1 MNKYILTLFAL
12 IISAQANAFSFSDLT
27 DLFSSD
33 EPEQKSITMPSAE
46 ELKIKSA
53 ATSITSFFDSNSV
66 MNITDD
72 QKAMLKTSYDYL
84 KQQEITDP
92 KLKEVADKAIDL
104 IDTSGIFNDK
114 VGFVDSLIR

>member
-12 IISAQANAFSFSDLT
+12 IISTQANAFSFSDLT
-27 DLFSSD
+27 DVFSSD
-33 EPEQKSITMPSAE
+33 EAEQKSVTMPSAE

-53 ATSITSFFDSNSV
+53 AASITSFFDSNSV

-104 IDTSGIFNDK
+104 IDTSGIFNDQ

>member
-12 IISAQANAFSFSDLT
+12 IISTQANAFSFSDLT
-27 DLFSSD
+27 DVFSSD
-33 EPEQKSITMPSAE
+33 EADQKSVTMPSAE

-53 ATSITSFFDSNSV
+53 AASITSFFDSNSV

-104 IDTSGIFNDK
+104 IDTSGIFNDQ
-114 VGFVDSLIR
+114 VGFIDSLIR

>member
-84 KQQEITDP
+84 KKQEITDP

-104 IDTSGIFNDK
+104 IDTSGIFNDQ

>member
-12 IISAQANAFSFSDLT
+12 IISTQANAFSFSDLT
-27 DLFSSD
+27 DVFSSD
-33 EPEQKSITMPSAE
+33 EADQKSVTMPSAE

-53 ATSITSFFDSNSV
+53 AESITSFFDSNSV

-84 KQQEITDP
+84 KKQEITDP

-104 IDTSGIFNDK
+104 IDTSGIFNDQ